1 MYNSRTLAANVSWLQ
16 VASLASSGSS
26 AVLGVMVARYLGSY
40 QFGIYSTAVI
50 VASLFSVA
58 VDMGFSELMV
68 REAARSGSQ
77 LKSYLGS
84 ALVAFAGL
92 FVCAYVGMIGY
103 AAWVGYSRELLLLIC
118 VYGLGA
124 FLTRGVVVF
133 QGVFRVKQ
141 RLDIPAKIELGGTL
155 VRAVLIGGFLYGRL
169 GLLHLV
175 SIHAFVTV
183 VVFCASA
190 FIGSSGNVPTL
201 NLERIIPRAHAAF
214 PFGLSN
220 ALYFGY
226 AQLGTFLLSALVVP
240 SKVGAYYAAFRIIVL
255 ANEFP
260 IIVFNKALL
269 PLMFRSY
276 KNDVGELKRVYA
288 MSARYMCG
296 IGVLFSCGLCV
307 YASAIMRAVYGR
319 GYEDGIVVLRILAL
333 GIGARY
339 LSVGVE
345 ATLTAIDRL
354 KEKLVVQ
361 GLVVVC
367 FLGLNAVLIPRY
379 SLMGAAMAS
388 VVSDVVLLLLLLWN
402 VSKYLVTLSLIR
414 DLRLDRLPLMIT
426 ALALRGVVND
436 FVSFAAV
443 LLTLPFV
450 LRASKYLEWRFA
462 DGRFSVRQASGR

>member
-1 MYNSRTLAANVSWLQ
+1 
-16 VASLASSGSS
+16 
-26 AVLGVMVARYLGSY
+26 
-40 QFGIYSTAVI
+40 
-50 VASLFSVA
+50 
-58 VDMGFSELMV
+58 
-68 REAARSGSQ
+68 
-77 LKSYLGS
+77 
-84 ALVAFAGL
+84 
-92 FVCAYVGMIGY
+92 
-103 AAWVGYSRELLLLIC
+103 
-118 VYGLGA
+118 
-124 FLTRGVVVF
+124 
-133 QGVFRVKQ
+133 
-141 RLDIPAKIELGGTL
+141 
-155 VRAVLIGGFLYGRL
+155 
-169 GLLHLV
+169 
-175 SIHAFVTV
+175 
-183 VVFCASA
+183 
-190 FIGSSGNVPTL
+190 
-201 NLERIIPRAHAAF
+201 
-214 PFGLSN
+214 
-220 ALYFGY
+220 
-226 AQLGTFLLSALVVP
+226 
-240 SKVGAYYAAFRIIVL
+240 
-255 ANEFP
+255 
-260 IIVFNKALL
+260 
-269 PLMFRSY
+269 
-276 KNDVGELKRVYA
+276 
-288 MSARYMCG
+288 
-296 IGVLFSCGLCV
+296 
-307 YASAIMRAVYGR
+307 MRAVYGR

-414 DLRLDRLPLMIT
+414 DLRLDRLAMTVLPLMIT